1 MSTAVHAGPAG
12 AGTLLRPPS
21 TALPPGAL
29 PPSPDT
35 GPPLAPR
42 LARSAAATGAGA
54 FIRTEEIA
62 DWFEERRRAHH
73 FAVRRIPFAELTGWS
88 FRPGTGNLG
97 HDSGRFFTV
106 EGLRVGVDGGPYRSW
121 QQPIINQPEVGVL
134 GILAKEFDGVLH
146 FLMQA
151 KMEPGNPNLLQLSP
165 TVQATRS
172 NYLKVHRGA
181 SVPHLDRFLEPE
193 RTGGRVLADAL
204 QSEHG
209 AWFFRKSNR
218 NMIVEI
224 FDDIPPHDDFRW
236 LTLGQIGELLHRE
249 NFVNMDARS
258 VLAGAP
264 ITDPADPADLGA
276 VRSGTELLSWF
287 AAERSPY
294 VLAERIPLDGL
305 EGWRRDDWH
314 LERDDQRFFR
324 VVAVA
329 VQAGS
334 REVTGWSQP
343 LIEPIGRGVA
353 AFVVRRFHGVPHV
366 LVQARTEAGL
376 NHGVELA
383 PTVQCV
389 PENHAQL
396 SGDDRPLFLDTVLGA
411 SQDRVHYEAVL
422 SEEGGRF
429 LDAES
434 RYLIVE
440 APEAAADG
448 RSEVP
453 DVPPPGYQWAT
464 PAQLG
469 ALARHGY
476 YLNVQARTLL
486 SVIGSGAAG
495 PALNPRS
502 PYGGTS

>member
-1 MSTAVHAGPAG
+1 MSTAVHPGPAVPG
-12 AGTLLRPPS
+12 VPGVSGTSGVSGGSLPGPPF
-21 TALPPGAL
+21 
-29 PPSPDT
+29 PDT
-35 GPPLAPR
+35 GPALAQR
-42 LARSAAATGAGA
+42 LARSAAATGSGA
-54 FIRTEEIA
+54 FLRTDEIS
-62 DWFEERRRAHH
+62 DWFEERRNAHH
-73 FAVRRIPFAELTGWS
+73 FAVRRIPFADLRGWS

-121 QQPIINQPEVGVL
+121 RQPIIHQPEVGVL

-172 NYLKVHRGA
+172 NYLKVHGGA
-181 SVPHLDRFLEPE
+181 DVPYLDRFLEPE
-193 RTGGRVLADAL
+193 RTGGRVLCDAL

-218 NMIVEI
+218 NMIVEV
-224 FDDIPPHDDFRW
+224 FDDIAPHDDFRW
-236 LTLGQIGELLHRE
+236 LTLGQIGELLRRE
-249 NFVNMDARS
+249 NLVNMDARS

-264 ITDPADPADLGA
+264 VTHPEDLADRGA
-276 VRSGTELLSWF
+276 VRSDTHLLSWF
-287 AAERSPY
+287 AAERSAY
-294 VLAERIPLDGL
+294 VLAERVPLDGL
-305 EGWRRDDWH
+305 DGWRRGPWH
-314 LERDDQRFFR
+314 LERHDGRFFR
-324 VVAVA
+324 VMAVA
-329 VQAGS
+329 VEAGS
-334 REVTGWSQP
+334 REVTGWTQP
-343 LIEPIGRGVA
+343 LIEPVGRGVA

-366 LVQARTEAGL
+366 LVQARAEAGL
-376 NHGVELA
+376 CHGVELA

-396 SGDDRPLFLDTVLGA
+396 SVADRPPFLDVVLGA
-411 SQDRVHYEAVL
+411 TPDRIAYEAVL

-440 APEAAADG
+440 APADDD
-448 RSEVP
+448 RRPVP

-469 ALARHGY
+469 SLARHGY